1 MASPIDLVT
10 LDTAKAYLGGAA
22 AGNDAKLAQL
32 ITSVS
37 LAILAATNRS
47 SILPKTY
54 TEVRDGSPRGIMLRN
69 WPVISVAI
77 VGVASCGFGG
87 ATTFG
92 PSVNGSLGY
101 LIDDADDAP
110 AGSPQM
116 LTAPFGGIPR
126 GDANVAITYTAGY
139 QVTGEA
145 QTAGASVSAVA
156 PYGAWGS
163 DQGVSYAAGGALAAV
178 QAGEEKLGTYSVSGG
193 TYTFSAADA
202 GAAVLISYGYIPA
215 DLANA
220 AMEWIA
226 DRLAYQDRIGVSSK
240 SLGGQ
245 ETVAYRI
252 GATPDFV
259 KAMVANYTN
268 AVPIT

>member
-10 LDTAKAYLGGAA
+10 LAQVQAYVGGAA
-22 AGNDAKLAQL
+22 GVPQAKLGQL
-32 ITSVS
+32 ITAVS
-37 LAILAATNRS
+37 MAILAATNRS

-54 TEVRDGSPRGIMLRN
+54 TETRDGSPRGIMLRN
-69 WPVISVAI
+69 WPVISVAS
-77 VGVASCGFGG
+77 VTVSSCGFGAG
-87 ATTFG
+87 TTFS
-92 PSVNGSLGY
+92 PSVNGSPGY
-101 LIDDADDAP
+101 LIDTPDDPP

-139 QVTGEA
+139 QITGEP
-145 QTAGASVSAVA
+145 QTAGTSVAVA
-156 PYGAWGS
+156 GPFGAWGS
-163 DQGVSYAAGGALAAV
+163 DQGVSYAAGGPLTAVAA
-178 QAGEEKLGTYSVSGG
+178 GKETLGAYSVSGG

-202 GAAVLISYGYIPA
+202 GIPVLISYGFIPA

-220 AMEWIA
+220 ALEWIA
-226 DRLAYQDRIGVSSK
+226 DRLAYQDRIGVQSK

-245 ETVAYRI
+245 ETVSYRI

-259 KAMVANYTN
+259 KGMVANYSN
-268 AVPIT
+268 PVPIV

>member
-10 LDTAKAYLGGAA
+10 LAQVQAYVGGAA
-22 AGNDAKLAQL
+22 GVSQVKLGQL

-37 LAILAATNRS
+37 MAILAMTNRAT
-47 SILPKTY
+47 ILPKTF

-69 WPVISVAI
+69 WPVISVASVT
-77 VGVASCGFGG
+77 VGAPG
-87 ATTFG
+87 TTFG
-92 PSVNGSLGY
+92 LSVNGSLGY
-101 LIDDADDAP
+101 LIDTPDDPP

-116 LTAPFGGIPR
+116 LTAPYGGIPR

-139 QVTGEA
+139 QITGEP
-145 QTAGASVSAVA
+145 QTAGASVSVA
-156 PYGAWGS
+156 GPFGAWGS
-163 DQGVSYAAGGALAAV
+163 DQGVSYAAGGPLAAV
-178 QAGEEKLGTYSVSGG
+178 AAGKEALGTYSVSGG

-202 GAAVLISYGYIPA
+202 GAALLISYGFIPA

-220 AMEWIA
+220 ALEWIA
-226 DRLAYQDRIGVSSK
+226 DRLAYQDRIGVASK

-245 ETVAYRI
+245 ETVSYRI

-259 KAMVANYTN
+259 KGMVANYTN
-268 AVPIT
+268 PVPIT

>member
-10 LDTAKAYLGGAA
+10 LAQVQAYVGGAA
-22 AGNDAKLAQL
+22 GVPQAKLGQL

-37 LAILAATNRS
+37 MAIVAATNRS

-69 WPVISVAI
+69 WPVISVASVT
-77 VGVASCGFGG
+77 VGSSG
-87 ATTFG
+87 TTFG
-92 PSVNGSLGY
+92 PSVNGALGY
-101 LIDDADDAP
+101 LIDTPDDPP

-126 GDANVAITYTAGY
+126 GDANVVITYTAGY
-139 QVTGEA
+139 QITGEP
-145 QTAGASVSAVA
+145 QTAGASVAVVA
-156 PYGAWGS
+156 PFGAWGL

-178 QAGEEKLGTYSVSGG
+178 QAGKEALGAYSVSGG

-202 GAAVLISYGYIPA
+202 GAPVLISYGFIPA

-220 AMEWIA
+220 ALEWIA
-226 DRLAYQDRIGVSSK
+226 DRLAYQDRIGVASK

-245 ETVAYRI
+245 ETVSFRI

-268 AVPIT
+268 QVPIV

>member
-10 LDTAKAYLGGAA
+10 LDAAKAYLRGAA
-22 AGNDAKLAQL
+22 AGSDAKLGQL

-37 LAILAATNRS
+37 MAILAATNRA
-47 SILPKTY
+47 SILPKTF

-69 WPVISVAI
+69 WPVISVASVT
-77 VGVASCGFGG
+77 VGSPG
-87 ATTFG
+87 TTFG
-92 PSVNGSLGY
+92 PSVNGALEY

-139 QVTGEA
+139 QVTGEP
-145 QTAGASVSAVA
+145 QTAGARVAVA
-156 PYGAWGS
+156 APFGAWGS
-163 DQGVSYAAGGALAAV
+163 DQGVFYAAGGPLVPVASGKEAL
-178 QAGEEKLGTYSVSGG
+178 GSYSVSGG
-193 TYTFSAADA
+193 TYAFSAADA
-202 GAAVLISYGYIPA
+202 GAAVLISYGFIPA

-220 AMEWIA
+220 ALEWIA
-226 DRLAYQDRIGVSSK
+226 DRLAYQDRIGVASK

-245 ETVAYRI
+245 ETVSYRI